1 MVPYNDTRLTRCLVR
16 LAWCG
21 WLGSSWTNR
30 NVCPETQHGAVILG
44 LDRRDATGVD
54 EYRLRSV
61 QLGRFI
67 DLTFQFKAHIARL
80 NHYESPN
87 RHTVRPCDAAGC

>member
-1 MVPYNDTRLTRCLVR
+1 VPYNDTRLTRCLVR

-30 NVCPETQHGAVILG
+30 NVCHETQHGAVIFG
-44 LDRRDATGVD
+44 LDRRDAIGT
-54 EYRLRSV
+54 YACRLPSV
-61 QLGRFI
+61 WLGRFT
-67 DLTFQFKAHIARL
+67 DFTLQSQAQIARL